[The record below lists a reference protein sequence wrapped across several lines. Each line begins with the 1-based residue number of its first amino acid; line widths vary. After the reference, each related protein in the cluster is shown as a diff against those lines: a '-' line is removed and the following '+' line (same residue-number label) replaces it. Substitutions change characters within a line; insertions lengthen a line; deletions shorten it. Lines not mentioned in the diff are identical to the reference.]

1 MARTDRLQ
9 TALALTLSALLFW
22 LFWASY
28 GLDGA
33 LTAMIALCFW
43 VGFILWLCN
52 VWGAE

>member
-1 MARTDRLQ
+1 MDRADRLQ
-9 TALALTLSALLFW
+9 TALAGILSALLFG

-33 LTAMIALCFW
+33 LTAMIAVCFW
-43 VGFILWLCN
+43 LGFILWLCN